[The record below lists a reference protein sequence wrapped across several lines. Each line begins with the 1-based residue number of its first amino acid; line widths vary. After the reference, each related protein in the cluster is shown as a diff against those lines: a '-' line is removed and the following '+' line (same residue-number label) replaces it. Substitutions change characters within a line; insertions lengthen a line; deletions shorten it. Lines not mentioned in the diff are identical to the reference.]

1 MRVYIFKTNKKLLS
15 LLGAAMLMATM
26 SFAQSLAPQAVNT
39 VGVKFTQANGSLNFT
54 VGELVVKNQTDAN
67 GNTLGSGF
75 TNAAT
80 GSTTVLSV
88 NTPDKGILN
97 VSVYPN
103 PTTDLITVDV
113 VSTTLSRL
121 VVEITDLQGKTIS
134 SSQYA
139 GISNKIGIS
148 TAAYAAGTYL
158 LLLKNENGNLLGDY
172 KIIKQ

>member
-1 MRVYIFKTNKKLLS
+1 
-15 LLGAAMLMATM
+15 
-26 SFAQSLAPQAVNT
+26 
-39 VGVKFTQANGSLNFT
+39 
-54 VGELVVKNQTDAN
+54 
-67 GNTLGSGF
+67 
-75 TNAAT
+75 
-80 GSTTVLSV
+80 
-88 NTPDKGILN
+88 
-97 VSVYPN
+97 
-103 PTTDLITVDV
+103 
-113 VSTTLSRL
+113 